1 MSAMQLFYITH
12 LPANFIG
19 DEYSKN
25 RFSGRIAM
33 VILKEKPAPL
43 NFTA

>member
-12 LPANFIG
+12 LPATLSVTNIQ
-19 DEYSKN
+19 KN

>member
-19 DEYSKN
+19 DGYLKSC
-25 RFSGRIAM
+25 IAM
-33 VILKEKPAPL
+33 VIKKRKPAL
-43 NFTA
+43 SK